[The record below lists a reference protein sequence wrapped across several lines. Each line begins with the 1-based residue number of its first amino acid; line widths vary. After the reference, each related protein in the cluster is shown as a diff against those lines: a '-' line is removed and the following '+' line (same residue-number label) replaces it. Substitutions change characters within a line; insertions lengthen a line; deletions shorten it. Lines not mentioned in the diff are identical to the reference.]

1 MLRTGAQA
9 CATKSNRHLFCS
21 GNDIH
26 ISGTG
31 NGDLHEGGARFD
43 TYVYNVGGKFL
54 MQQCAP

>member
-9 CATKSNRHLFCS
+9 RASKNHRHLFCS
-21 GNDIH
+21 GYDIH
-26 ISGTG
+26 IGGTG

-54 MQQCAP
+54 MQQCAL

>member
-9 CATKSNRHLFCS
+9 CATKNNRHLFCS
-21 GNDIH
+21 VNDIH

-31 NGDLHEGGARFD
+31 NDDLHEGGARFD
-43 TYVYNVGGKFL
+43 THGYKVGDEFL